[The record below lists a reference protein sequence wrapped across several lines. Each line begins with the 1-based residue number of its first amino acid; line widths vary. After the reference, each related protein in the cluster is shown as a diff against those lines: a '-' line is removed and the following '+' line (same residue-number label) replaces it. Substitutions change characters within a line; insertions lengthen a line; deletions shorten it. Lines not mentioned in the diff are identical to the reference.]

1 MGVTLT
7 QHYNYVDLDSNGVIS
22 SITIKYVGKVAIE
35 MNVQVRKVKMVADKI
50 IIFFDRDTQVKD
62 TLFTYSGW
70 IEIKGATSNGVN
82 GRSMVSLRLQDST
95 YQRFKGK
102 WSEINDKWVFYDDY
116 IGMSND
122 KSTSL
127 IYNYKGLKIKRTP
140 KFRGR

>member
-1 MGVTLT
+1 
-7 QHYNYVDLDSNGVIS
+7 
-22 SITIKYVGKVAIE
+22 
-35 MNVQVRKVKMVADKI
+35 
-50 IIFFDRDTQVKD
+50 
-62 TLFTYSGW
+62 
-70 IEIKGATSNGVN
+70 
-82 GRSMVSLRLQDST
+82 MVSLWFQDST